1 MTQNV
6 NIAVKT
12 ESGQVKKISHGVIF
26 QPETQF
32 KGGTIKW
39 FDDSKLLKGSRS
51 GAGPEQKAPVVSIK
65 VEVGLS
71 LE

>member
-32 KGGTIKW
+32 KGGSGKRT
-39 FDDSKLLKGSRS
+39 RS
-51 GAGPEQKAPVVSIK
+51 NPVIQRR
-65 VEVGLS
+65 
-71 LE
+71 

>member
-12 ESGQVKKISHGVIF
+12 ESGQVKKISNGVIF

-32 KGGTIKW
+32 KGESVKW
-39 FDDSKLLKGSRS
+39 FDDSKLIK
-51 GAGPEQKAPVVSIK
+51 PEYRK
-65 VEVGLS
+65 
-71 LE
+71 

>member
-12 ESGQVKKISHGVIF
+12 ESGQVKKISQGVIF

-39 FDDSKLLKGSRS
+39 FDDSKLIK
-51 GAGPEQKAPVVSIK
+51 PEYRK
-65 VEVGLS
+65 
-71 LE
+71 

>member
-32 KGGTIKW
+32 KGGTVPW
-39 FDDSKLLKGSRS
+39 FDDTKLLKTNR
-51 GAGPEQKAPVVSIK
+51 AGKSARGY
-65 VEVGLS
+65 EVIS
-71 LE
+71 K

>member
-26 QPETQF
+26 QLETQF
-32 KGGTIKW
+32 KGGSVKW
-39 FDDSKLLKGSRS
+39 FDDSKLIK
-51 GAGPEQKAPVVSIK
+51 PEYRK
-65 VEVGLS
+65 
-71 LE
+71 

>member
-39 FDDSKLLKGSRS
+39 FDDSKLIKPEYRKQNSRLSDYKQDFRLKAFPST
-51 GAGPEQKAPVVSIK
+51 
-65 VEVGLS
+65 
-71 LE
+71 

>member
-12 ESGQVKKISHGVIF
+12 ESGQIKKISHGVIF

-32 KGGTIKW
+32 KGG
-39 FDDSKLLKGSRS
+39 S
-51 GAGPEQKAPVVSIK
+51 AVSYTHLDVYKRQECI
-65 VEVGLS
+65 
-71 LE
+71 

>member
-32 KGGTIKW
+32 KGGSVKW
-39 FDDSKLLKGSRS
+39 FDDSNINRTLGSKRSHLHEMGGSRLIH
-51 GAGPEQKAPVVSIK
+51 K
-65 VEVGLS
+65 
-71 LE
+71 

>member
-12 ESGQVKKISHGVIF
+12 ESGQVSQGVIF

-32 KGGTIKW
+32 KGGSVKW
-39 FDDSKLLKGSRS
+39 FDDSKLLK
-51 GAGPEQKAPVVSIK
+51 PEYRK
-65 VEVGLS
+65 
-71 LE
+71 

>member
-32 KGGTIKW
+32 KGGNVKW
-39 FDDSKLLKGSRS
+39 FDDSKLIK
-51 GAGPEQKAPVVSIK
+51 PEYRK
-65 VEVGLS
+65 
-71 LE
+71 

>member
-12 ESGQVKKISHGVIF
+12 ESGQVKKISQGVIF

-32 KGGTIKW
+32 KGGSVKW
-39 FDDSKLLKGSRS
+39 FDDSKLLK
-51 GAGPEQKAPVVSIK
+51 PEYRKKISSSWR
-65 VEVGLS
+65 G
-71 LE
+71 